1 MSNGL
6 STEMTLA
13 GVMEAGARE
22 ILKTPK
28 FCDQDL
34 TWAERNNHVGI
45 LLATI
50 GVDDETGTTIPG
62 LTLQLE
68 VKRPIVVER
77 CLYEFGLFLL
87 EGGCRRRV
95 YQLNVCPL
103 DKRSHNSP
111 AEVIVG
117 PHEHI
122 GDLVLA
128 IRHEGVCCG
137 EIATAFKF
145 YCQRIN
151 LSFNGNFGSPL

>member
-1 MSNGL
+1 MVL
-6 STEMTLA
+6 SKEIALA
-13 GVMEAGARE
+13 GITEESARE
-22 ILKTPK
+22 ILKTRK
-28 FCDQDL
+28 FCNYDL

-45 LLATI
+45 LLATV
-50 GVDDETGTTIPG
+50 GLDDETGTTIPG

-95 YQLNVCPL
+95 YQLNVCPF
-103 DKRSHNSP
+103 DKRSHNGP
-111 AEVIVG
+111 AEIILG
-117 PHEHI
+117 PHEHV
-122 GDLVLA
+122 GDLVMA
-128 IRHEGVCCG
+128 IRQEGVSCG
-137 EIATAFKF
+137 EIDTAFKF